1 MESFDPMLAIHCAV
15 TSTNLKGEPEGGWMP
30 DQKLTVQEAVA
41 LYTTG
46 SAYTSFEE
54 GYKGKIKEGYLAD
67 FIVLSDDIFSI
78 PEEEILSV
86 KVEKNL
92 LGRRTGLYQIMGDS
106 ARQTSFSAFYG
117 GEILPPGR
125 KRSRR
130 FLPAAAKQRKGVVNM
145 KRNLRRIFI
154 AVLVVVCA
162 FTAIAFAAE
171 RKRQSLTPLCL
182 IRPL

>member
-1 MESFDPMLAIHCAV
+1 MLNKGIHVSGSSDAPVESFDPMLAIHCAV

-78 PEEEILSV
+78 PEEEILS
-86 KVEKNL
+86 
-92 LGRRTGLYQIMGDS
+92 
-106 ARQTSFSAFYG
+106 
-117 GEILPPGR
+117 
-125 KRSRR
+125 
-130 FLPAAAKQRKGVVNM
+130 
-145 KRNLRRIFI
+145 
-154 AVLVVVCA
+154 
-162 FTAIAFAAE
+162 
-171 RKRQSLTPLCL
+171 
-182 IRPL
+182 

>member
-1 MESFDPMLAIHCAV
+1 MGAKLGSFH
-15 TSTNLKGEPEGGWMP
+15 GRHGGTHSETARLITGRRHHAAHFRMP

-86 KVEKNL
+86 KVGKTYL
-92 LGRRTGLYQIMGDS
+92 
-106 ARQTSFSAFYG
+106 G
-117 GEILPPGR
+117 GEPVYTR
-125 KRSRR
+125 
-130 FLPAAAKQRKGVVNM
+130 
-145 KRNLRRIFI
+145 
-154 AVLVVVCA
+154 
-162 FTAIAFAAE
+162 
-171 RKRQSLTPLCL
+171 
-182 IRPL
+182 